1 MRTLSMIVLLGALAA
16 CADPPPPAATPDLDA
31 IRDTVLEL
39 ENQMNLAV
47 DATECGLPE
56 VGDLDPLFVGNG
68 SVVRTRSELG
78 EMCEAMVAPRTGAVF
93 DADRITAHV
102 LSPESALVVREG
114 NYTIN
119 YKERESE
126 TVYLVMS
133 TVWQRGSEG
142 WKMVH
147 LHESTPLQP
156 AGD

>member
-1 MRTLSMIVLLGALAA
+1 MILLLGALAA

-31 IRDTVLEL
+31 IRDTVLQL

-47 DATECGLPE
+47 DATDCEMPE
-56 VGDLDPLFVGNG
+56 IGDLDPLFVSNG
-68 SVVRTRSELG
+68 AVVRTFSELS
-78 EMCEAMVAPRTGAVF
+78 EVCEQMMAPRTDAVF
-93 DADRITAHV
+93 DADRITAQV
-102 LSPESALVVREG
+102 LSPETALVVREG

-119 YKERESE
+119 YKEGQSE

-133 TVWQRGSEG
+133 SVWQRGAEG

-156 AGD
+156 AGN

>member
-1 MRTLSMIVLLGALAA
+1 MRTLSMIVLLGSLAA

-47 DATECGLPE
+47 DATECGMPE
-56 VGDLDPLFVGNG
+56 IGDLDPLFVGNG
-68 SVVRTRSELG
+68 SVVRTRSELS
-78 EMCEAMVAPRTGAVF
+78 EVCQAMVAPRTDAVF

-119 YKERESE
+119 YKDGESE

-133 TVWQRGSEG
+133 TVWQRGAQG

-156 AGD
+156 AGN